1 MECATVSVDVDEYCT
16 TLRQDIR
23 TARKQ
28 HKCGE
33 CKKPI
38 LPGDK
43 YEDYVGVFDG
53 EIFKHKTCNDCI
65 SLRKSFFSD
74 GYYYG
79 MIREQLSEHIR
90 ECYGEIS
97 ESNISELQPAAREW
111 VCHEIEDYWES
122 YEDCEITNYNQPQRG
137 TP

>member
-33 CKKPI
+33 CQNPI
-38 LPGDK
+38 LAGEK
-43 YEDYVGVFDG
+43 YEVYVGVFDG
-53 EIFKHKTCNDCI
+53 DFSQHKTCSDCI

-79 MIREQLSEHIR
+79 MIREQLSEHID
-90 ECYGEIS
+90 ECRGKIS
-97 ESNISELQPAAREW
+97 ESKLSELRPGAREW
-111 VCHEIEDYWES
+111 VCDEIEGYWKDGED
-122 YEDCEITNYNQPQRG
+122 YED
-137 TP
+137 